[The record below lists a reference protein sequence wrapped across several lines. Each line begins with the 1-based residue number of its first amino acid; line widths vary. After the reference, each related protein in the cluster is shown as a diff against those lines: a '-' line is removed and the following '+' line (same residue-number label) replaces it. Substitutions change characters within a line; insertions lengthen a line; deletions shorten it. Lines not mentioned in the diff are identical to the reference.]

1 MCGKCRIPECAY
13 EIQKKDIVAICN
25 ACGYQ
30 KKLDNTHKA
39 GKQMI
44 KDIPT
49 FYSANPE
56 FRGKTGKA
64 AADVNKLAEAQKQE
78 STKKIT
84 KIQTAEEKKIDSER
98 VEQLLK
104 EGGEVNALQAKPIEI
119 DSEEMSKYKFG
130 RVLNSNDENHYLSLP
145 IWTWW

>member
-1 MCGKCRIPECAY
+1 MCGKCKIPECAF
-13 EIQKKDIVAICN
+13 EIQKKDIMAICN

-44 KDIPT
+44 KDVPT

-64 AADVNKLAEAQKQE
+64 AADVNKMAEAQKQE
-78 STKKIT
+78 STKKVPKVVT
-84 KIQTAEEKKIDSER
+84 EEERKLDKER
-98 VEQLLK
+98 VKQLLE

-119 DSEEMSKYKFG
+119 DSEEMSKY
-130 RVLNSNDENHYLSLP
+130 L
-145 IWTWW
+145 

>member
-1 MCGKCRIPECAY
+1 MCGKCKIPECAF
-13 EIQKKDIVAICN
+13 EIQKKDIMAICN

-56 FRGKTGKA
+56 FKGKTGKA
-64 AADVNKLAEAQKQE
+64 AADVSKMAEAQKQE
-78 STKKIT
+78 STGKKVT
-84 KIQTAEEKKIDSER
+84 KII
-98 VEQLLK
+98 
-104 EGGEVNALQAKPIEI
+104 
-119 DSEEMSKYKFG
+119 
-130 RVLNSNDENHYLSLP
+130 
-145 IWTWW
+145 

>member
-1 MCGKCRIPECAY
+1 MA
-13 EIQKKDIVAICN
+13 VCN

-56 FRGKTGKA
+56 FKGKTGQA
-64 AADVNKLAEAQKQE
+64 AADVKKMAEAQKQE
-78 STKKIT
+78 VAGAKKVT
-84 KIQTAEEKKIDSER
+84 KIQTEEEKELEKER
-98 VEQLLK
+98 VENLLK

-119 DSEEMSKYKFG
+119 DSEEMSK
-130 RVLNSNDENHYLSLP
+130 
-145 IWTWW
+145 

>member
-1 MCGKCRIPECAY
+1 
-13 EIQKKDIVAICN
+13 
-25 ACGYQ
+25 
-30 KKLDNTHKA
+30 
-39 GKQMI
+39 MI

-84 KIQTAEEKKIDSER
+84 KIQTAEEKKIDLER

-130 RVLNSNDENHYLSLP
+130 CVLNSNDETIICHYLSEP
-145 IWTWW
+145 DDRQK